1 MKKISMKSRKEIIE
15 KKSREYKRARKKEK
29 SKILDSIVQLIG
41 YNRNYAAR
49 ILRNYGK
56 KVTMLRGSNRIVF
69 IGSFCKDKRR
79 KRNKIYDEEVLKV
92 LKKIWAIMDFI
103 CGKRLKAMMESII
116 NKLEEKNELIIEN
129 DIKEKLLKISSSTID
144 RLLKEE
150 RKKMQ
155 LKNRAH
161 TKPGTLLIKEVPIK
175 TFSELKEEKPG
186 YIVIDLVAHDGGFSG
201 GEFNYT
207 LNCTDIATG
216 WTECVAILNKAQIWT
231 INAMQIVAKSLP
243 FPILGIHSDNGSEF
257 INAHFIKYCK
267 ENNILFT
274 RSRPYK
280 KNDTCYVEQKNWSI
294 VRRIVGYYRYDS
306 QQSLKILNQTY
317 KYYRLYNNF
326 FQPNMKL
333 ISKIR
338 YGSKVRKYY
347 DEPKTPFQRLL
358 ESPFI
363 CSETKEKLK
372 EIYKNLKVL
381 ELIKIITDHKDL
393 LLKVANRCYNN
404 IIDTKSNN
412 ITKCL
417 KD

>member
-1 MKKISMKSRKEIIE
+1 MSSRKEIIE
-15 KKSREYKRARKKEK
+15 EKSREYKRAMKKEK
-29 SKILDSIVQLIG
+29 GRILDSIVEIIG

-49 ILRNYGK
+49 VLRNYGRKLIMEKGGQRIIFLGSLIKEK
-56 KVTMLRGSNRIVF
+56 KRTRP
-69 IGSFCKDKRR
+69 
-79 KRNKIYDEEVLKV
+79 KIYNEEVLKV

-103 CGKRLKAMMESII
+103 CGKRLKAMMEII
-116 NKLEEKNELIIEN
+116 IEKLEETKELII
-129 DIKEKLLKISSSTID
+129 DRGVKEKLLKISSSTID
-144 RLLKEE
+144 RLLREE
-150 RKKMQ
+150 RKKME

-161 TKPGTLLIKEVPIK
+161 TKPGSLLIREVPIK

-186 YIVIDLVAHDGGFSG
+186 YLVIDLVGHDGGFNN

-216 WTECVAILNKAQIWT
+216 WVECVAILNKAQIWT
-231 INAMQIVAKSLP
+231 INAIDIIKKNLP

-294 VRRIVGYYRYDS
+294 VRRLVGYYRYDS
-306 QQSLKILNQTY
+306 KESLQILNQLY
-317 KYYRLYNNF
+317 KYFRLYNNF

-333 ISKIR
+333 ISKVRIS
-338 YGSKVRKYY
+338 SKIKKNY

-358 ESPFI
+358 QSSFI

-372 EIYKNLKVL
+372 DIYKNLKLL
-381 ELIKIITDHKDL
+381 ELIKIIQYHKEL
-393 LLKVANRCYNN
+393 LFKKASRCYNN
-404 IIDTKSNN
+404 QIYDKFNN
-412 ITKCL
+412 ITRCL
-417 KD
+417 ED